1 MTNLTKT
8 VAEMTS
14 ERIRSGALQT
24 IEKMGPISIV
34 GIAAAIAMSTNDIR
48 AELIKM
54 TKEGL
59 ITRTL
64 NKYALPAHAAQSAK
78 KKGGKGHYSVVEL
91 SSAYDSLDS
100 LAALIGTPAPA
111 VANKS
116 FKLDV
121 LDRLAALVAD
131 DIAAVL
137 TETANDLKKLPELQC
152 VSV

>member
-1 MTNLTKT
+1 MSNMTKT

-14 ERIRSGALQT
+14 QRIRSGALQT
-24 IEKMGPISIV
+24 IEKLGPVGIA
-34 GIAAAIAMSTNDIR
+34 GIAAALAMPTADIR

-64 NKYALPAHAAQSAK
+64 NKYAMPTAVQK
-78 KKGGKGHYSVVEL
+78 KNSQPEYSVVEL
-91 SSAYDSLDS
+91 SSVYDSLDS
-100 LAALIGTPAPA
+100 LAARIGAPAPA
-111 VANKS
+111 VANKAL
-116 FKLDV
+116 KLDV
-121 LDRLAALVAD
+121 LDRLAVLVAD

-137 TETANDLKKLPELQC
+137 TETASDLKKLPELQC